1 MKQSLPQRIIRFI
14 VLFLFFVVIFYPIFL
29 VVLSSFKEN
38 RQILIDTFGLP
49 KHLSLDNF
57 STAFQKGNM
66 AIYFKNS
73 LINTSLS
80 AAFIVFF
87 SSLVSF
93 VLCRRNCVVSKPL
106 YIIFILGISVP
117 MQVGIVS
124 EYLLL
129 SRLNLLNT
137 NAGMILVYIAY
148 HLSFA
153 VFILYN
159 FFKAIPREIQEAAI
173 VDGCG
178 HLRLYGSIVMPLSTA
193 VLTSI
198 AIFSLVWVWNDFFFP
213 LIFISKAPVKT
224 LPLGLM
230 SFKGEFKTDY
240 GVLFAGVAL
249 VSMPLIIAYLVMQRQ
264 FIEGMTLG
272 AIKG

>member
-1 MKQSLPQRIIRFI
+1 
-14 VLFLFFVVIFYPIFL
+14 VLFVFLVVIFYPIFL
-29 VVLSSFKEN
+29 VILSSFKEN

-49 KHLSLDNF
+49 KPLSLGNF
-57 STAFQKGNM
+57 STAFSRGNM

-73 LINTSLS
+73 LINTGLS
-80 AAFIVFF
+80 AALIVFF

-93 VLCRRNCVVSKPL
+93 VLCRKNCIFSKPL
-106 YIIFILGISVP
+106 YVIFILGISVP

-129 SRLNLLNT
+129 SQFRLLNT

-148 HLSFA
+148 HLPFA
-153 VFILYN
+153 VFILCN
-159 FFKAIPREIQEAAI
+159 FFRTIPGEIQEAAI
-173 VDGCG
+173 VDGCS
-178 HLRLYGSIVMPLSTA
+178 HLRLYGSIIIPLSTA
-193 VLTSI
+193 VLTSV
-198 AIFSLVWVWNDFFFP
+198 AIFSLVWVWNDLFFP
-213 LIFISKAPVKT
+213 LIFISKVPVKT

-240 GVLFAGVAL
+240 GVLFAGVVL
-249 VSMPLIIAYLVMQRQ
+249 VSIPLTAAYLAMQRQ